1 MKKLLIVFILGV
13 FAQVNAQ
20 ISVNA
25 GASVLLGTVR
35 DAGAWGG
42 FHLGAE
48 LPTDDQTAY
57 YLRFTHHF
65 KNRLFIA
72 DEAFLTPIDP
82 NDFDYPFIGRTTSM
96 TYNLVE
102 GGIRYYLGSG
112 FDFGWAVYGGTNF
125 MIIIS
130 TVKDL
135 GFEEFDEDV
144 YVLDENFTSSL
155 SDEGGDGSIYS
166 LGAGLGGG
174 VKYTQPRLGTF
185 YFDMNLNYLLLTQT
199 TTPQPTGF
207 LFSQLI
213 FNFNLGYRY
222 DINW

>member
-1 MKKLLIVFILGV
+1 MKKLLIIFMVGV

-82 NDFDYPFIGRTTSM
+82 NDFNFPLIDRTTSM

-112 FDFGWAVYGGTNF
+112 FDFGWAVYGGTNV
-125 MIIIS
+125 MVIIA
-130 TVKDL
+130 TEKDN
-135 GFEEFDEDV
+135 FEEFDEDI
-144 YVLDENFTSSL
+144 YVLDDAFRL
-155 SDEGGDGSIYS
+155 DGSIYG

-185 YFDMNLNYLLLTQT
+185 YFDMNLNYLLLGQS
-199 TTPQPTGF
+199 TTPPPSGV
-207 LFSQLI
+207 LFSPLI
-213 FNFNLGYRY
+213 FNFNLGFRY